1 MAIHPQREHAI
12 RRCIEQGEPPSKVG
26 AELGVATST
35 LRGWLRLARLE
46 RELAALRQER
56 DTQEQRQEQ
65 LVAELQQAA
74 AALAELKVLLDQ
86 ADQAA
91 GRAAG

>member
-1 MAIHPQREHAI
+1 MANHPQREQALQ
-12 RRCIEQGEPPSKVG
+12 RCLEQGETPSKVA
-26 AELGVATST
+26 AELRVAPST
-35 LRGWLRLARLE
+35 
-46 RELAALRQER
+46 LRQER
-56 DTQEQRQEQ
+56 DAQGQRQEQ

-74 AALAELKVLLDQ
+74 VALAELKLLLDQ